1 MGERRRGDFF
11 WIWPAR
17 EPTGIFSAR
26 TLRGRPLAD
35 SSRARV
41 VRKAPS
47 SENLPVIP
55 AQQPRPNPK
64 EIPCWR
70 VLRTAGTG
78 GMDFT
83 RRRNGG
89 SMARNQNAIFEKF
102 AGYFR
107 GRARPN
113 PKETLCIRVLAVGY
127 ELVGCGLGF
136 LDLLWAGASVW
147 LFGTPITFCT
157 PVLLYSYTSFAFP
170 LTSDFGPRTSG
181 INRFFLCKGG
191 GGGV

>member
-113 PKETLCIRVLAVGY
+113 PNETLCIRVLAVGY

-136 LDLLWAGASVW
+136 RIYCGPGRRSGCSELPSHSVLLY
-147 LFGTPITFCT
+147 FCT
-157 PVLLYSYTSFAFP
+157 PTLPLLFP
-170 LTSDFGPRTSG
+170 
-181 INRFFLCKGG
+181 
-191 GGGV
+191 